1 MDSEEAMINK
11 LKQACGYEFT
21 RKLHQMDTD
30 VSVSADGSN
39 KLNPSSETKTRGEM
53 RGLVSTYMSFRQVHG
68 LSLRL
73 LHPHLQFPK
82 S

>member
-1 MDSEEAMINK
+1 MSMDSEEAVINK

-21 RKLHQMDTD
+21 RKLHQMATD

-53 RGLVSTYMSFRQVHG
+53 RGWF
-68 LSLRL
+68 
-73 LHPHLQFPK
+73 PHISP
-82 S
+82 SGRCMASH